1 MKLPQVLRIALL
13 VCLGFVACGEAW
25 NLGTA
30 LAGCYV
36 RGEPIWPV
44 VILLIAISV
53 TIGLFC
59 GYLLVRS
66 LELTLELED

>member
-1 MKLPQVLRIALL
+1 MKMPQVLRIALL

-30 LAGCYV
+30 IAGCYA

-44 VILLIAISV
+44 ALLLVAIGV
-53 TIGLFC
+53 TVGLFS
-59 GYLLVRS
+59 GYMLIRS
-66 LELTLELED
+66 LELTVQLDD